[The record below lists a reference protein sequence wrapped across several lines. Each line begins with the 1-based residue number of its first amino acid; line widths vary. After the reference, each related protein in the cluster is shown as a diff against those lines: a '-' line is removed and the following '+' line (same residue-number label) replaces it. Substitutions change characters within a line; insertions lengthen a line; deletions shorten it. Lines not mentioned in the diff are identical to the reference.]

1 MRNQQNVLNTALE
14 NVLELKNIHKSY
26 KDAQS
31 TLNILNNVNLSLTKG
46 QAVALVSPS
55 GSGKSTLLQ
64 IAGLV
69 SSPNS
74 GSVFINNKECDFKDD
89 TFLTKSRRQNI
100 GFIYQFHHLL
110 KEFTSVEN
118 VMLPLLTV
126 NPNVKLV
133 KEKALHLLEKVNLAD
148 KANNFPHELSG
159 GQSQRVAIARA
170 FINSPSLL
178 IADEPTGNLDNKLAS
193 QVFELMLDFIAENNT
208 SAIVATHN
216 TSLAKL
222 LTKQYKINEE
232 GGLSLL

>member
-1 MRNQQNVLNTALE
+1 MHNQQNVLNTALE

-46 QAVALVSPS
+46 QAIALVSPS